1 VNAIRHCDKKT
12 LFLKKIN
19 EMNFEKIRFEN
30 ANGYELSGRL
40 ELPVNR
46 APHNY
51 AIFAHCFTCG
61 KNFSAT
67 KNISHALTK
76 AGYGV
81 LRFDF
86 TGLGDSDGN
95 FADTN
100 FSGNVEDL
108 LAAVDYLKTNYK
120 APSLL
125 IGHSLGG
132 AAAIFASA
140 KASSIKAIATIG
152 APSDTK
158 HVRHL
163 FGDQLTAIT
172 ENGQATV
179 ELSGRSFHIKEQFL
193 KDLNE
198 QQVTKT
204 LKELRKP
211 ILIAHSP
218 QDQTVGIAHAEK
230 LYHAALHPKSF
241 VSLDGA
247 DHLLMKKKDSEY
259 IGQLIA
265 SWASRYVEQ
274 DENNKLKTTNQVA
287 ASLDHEEGFATQIV
301 TGKHHF
307 TADEPESAGGTNYGP
322 TPYDLLSSGLA
333 ACTVMTVQMYAKRKK
348 WNIKNIECHV
358 NYDQQ
363 HATDGKN
370 CEEDAAKID
379 TFTREIKVTGD
390 LDDKQINRILQIA
403 NKCPVHKT
411 LHSETQ
417 VITKLIT

>member
-1 VNAIRHCDKKT
+1 MW
-12 LFLKKIN
+12 KI
-19 EMNFEKIRFEN
+19 
-30 ANGYELSGRL
+30 Y
-40 ELPVNR
+40 
-46 APHNY
+46 
-51 AIFAHCFTCG
+51 
-61 KNFSAT
+61 
-67 KNISHALTK
+67 
-76 AGYGV
+76 
-81 LRFDF
+81 
-86 TGLGDSDGN
+86 
-95 FADTN
+95 
-100 FSGNVEDL
+100 
-108 LAAVDYLKTNYK
+108 
-120 APSLL
+120 
-125 IGHSLGG
+125 SLGG
-132 AAAIFASA
+132 AAVIFASA
-140 KASSIKAIATIG
+140 KASSIKAVATIG

-163 FGDQLTAIT
+163 FGDQLKAIT

-179 ELSGRSFHIKEQFL
+179 ELSGRPFQIKKQFL

-198 QQVTKT
+198 QQVTET

-230 LYHAALHPKSF
+230 LYHAAIHPKSF

-274 DENNKLKTTNQVA
+274 EEDSKLRTTNQVA
-287 ASLDHEEGFATQIV
+287 ASLDHEEGFTTQIV

-333 ACTVMTVQMYAKRKK
+333 ACTVMTIQMYAKRKQWK
-348 WNIKNIECHV
+348 INNVECHV

-363 HATDGKN
+363 HATDCES
-370 CEEDAAKID
+370 CEEETAKID
-379 TFTREIKVTGD
+379 TFTREIKLTGD
-390 LDDKQINRILQIA
+390 LDQKQIKRILQIA

-411 LHSETQ
+411 LHSVTQ
-417 VITKLIT
+417 VITKLIN